1 MAAAGGGGGKPSK
14 QVVHKKLKEALR
26 SEKGRYRCFG
36 GCTIPYRLYHT
47 NIAFE
52 WYVKEGRYFSTHT
65 SPRRTSYKSMDIPI
79 PPWVRSLE
87 DF

>member
-1 MAAAGGGGGKPSK
+1 MWWMVAAAGGGGGA
-14 QVVHKKLKEALR
+14 QEAER
-26 SEKGRYRCFG
+26 SSEKRGRQVQVRRWLYL
-36 GCTIPYRLYHT
+36 PYRLYHT

-79 PPWVRSLE
+79 PPWIRSLE